1 MRVLELNDAGIRIS
15 DANKVLAD
23 SPGFAALNG
32 KTLLLGEAARER
44 HRLDPRRSQD
54 RFWYQLDA
62 QLDAPMAQARS
73 AADLAH
79 AHLVSLGEPLTETPL
94 LVAAPGSFSGP
105 QLGLFLGLL
114 QAAGGRCA
122 GLFDPAVAAASQI
135 ETRSQIVHLD
145 VQLHR
150 FIITHIQGNKN
161 LQRQR
166 VQEHKP
172 GLAAIHDRC
181 ASIFAQAFVSQSRF
195 DPLHNA
201 NTEQLLYNALPP
213 WLQKLADDGSATLEL
228 HSNGHTHRATVDAR
242 DLAGTLSTRFAELR
256 DLLAPS
262 LRAGDCSLLMSARA
276 AAIPGL
282 AAFLQNAIAL
292 DQQAVA
298 RGALVHAE
306 LIATEDQELPWV
318 TQLPR
323 RALTALDQEPKH
335 GIATHVLVGFQARA
349 LPAENVAVA
358 LSSWLP
364 GAPGL
369 AVRRGNEMKLEGLP
383 AGSISLN
390 GQPIQNEQAVHLGDR
405 LTAGTHEVRL
415 ICVKD

>member
-15 DANKVLAD
+15 DANQILAD
-23 SPGFAALNG
+23 SPGFAALDG

-44 HRLDPRRSQD
+44 HRLDPRRSHD

-62 QLDAPMAQARS
+62 SLDAPMAQARS

-79 AHLVSLGEPLTETPL
+79 AHLCSLGKPLTEMPL
-94 LVAAPGSFSGP
+94 LVAAPGSFTGP

-114 QAAGGRCA
+114 QAAGGKCA

-150 FIITHIQGNKN
+150 FMITTLQGHKD

-181 ASIFAQAFVSQSRF
+181 AAIFAQAFVSQSRF

-228 HSNGHTHRATVDAR
+228 QSNGHTHRATVDAR
-242 DLAGTLSTRFAELR
+242 DLAGTLSTRFAELQ
-256 DLLAPS
+256 DLLAPI
-262 LRAGDCSLLMSARA
+262 LRAADSSLLLSARA

-298 RGALVHAE
+298 RGALANAN

-318 TQLPR
+318 TRLPR
-323 RALTALDQEPKH
+323 RALTSSDHEREP
-335 GIATHVLVGFQARA
+335 GLSTHVLVGFQAQP

-369 AVRRGNEMKLEGLP
+369 AIRKGHVMHLEGIP
-383 AGSISLN
+383 AGSVMVN
-390 GQPIQNEQAVHLGDR
+390 GRPVQHEQALHLGDR
-405 LTAGTHEVRL
+405 LTAGAHEVRL